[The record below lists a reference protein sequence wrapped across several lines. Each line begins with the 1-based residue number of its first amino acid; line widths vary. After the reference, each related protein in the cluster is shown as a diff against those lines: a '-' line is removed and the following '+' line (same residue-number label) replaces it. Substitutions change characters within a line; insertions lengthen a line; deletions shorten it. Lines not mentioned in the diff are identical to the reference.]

1 MPIYRAPIDD
11 IQYILNDVLQIE
23 KYNNLT
29 GFEDLSPDLLKA
41 ILEEGGKLAE
51 NVLQPLNQSGDAEGC
66 TRHEDGSVTTP
77 KGFKDAYKQYID
89 GGWQGITS
97 DPEYGGQGLPYILGI
112 ALEEMCVSAN
122 HSFNM
127 YPGLTSGVIASLSI
141 AGTDEQKQK
150 YLTKLISG
158 EWAGT
163 MNLTEPH
170 CGTDLGMMR
179 TKAEP
184 QADGSYKITG
194 TKIFISAGEH
204 DLTDNIIHMVLAK
217 IPDGPDGVKGI
228 SLFLV
233 PKVNVN
239 DDGSLGDRN
248 GVVCGSIEEKMGIHG
263 NSTCLLNYEEATGYL
278 IGDEHRGLAPM
289 FIMMN
294 AARIGVGVQ
303 GLSASEVAYQN
314 AADYARDRLQGR
326 SISGVKNPDGPADP
340 IIVHPDVRRMLMDTK
355 AFNESAR
362 ALALWMGI
370 LVDQSRKSPVEE
382 DKKRSE
388 ELAGLIT
395 PVLKGVLTDLGY
407 QNATNCQQVLGGHGY
422 IKEWGM
428 EQFVRDARIAMIY
441 EGANGIQA
449 LDLVGRKLAQNG
461 GAAIRTYFEELDT
474 FISDNDNDDMA
485 EFNASLKAATD
496 DLKAATMWLMQNAV
510 GNPDN
515 AGAASTSYM
524 HLMGLVA
531 LGHMWGK
538 MAATSLQKLADGAE
552 NADFHKNKLITA
564 RYFFKRMI
572 TDTSAHL
579 KKIEVGA
586 DVMMDL
592 PADAF

>member
-1 MPIYRAPIDD
+1 
-11 IQYILNDVLQIE
+11 
-23 KYNNLT
+23 
-29 GFEDLSPDLLKA
+29 
-41 ILEEGGKLAE
+41 
-51 NVLQPLNQSGDAEGC
+51 
-66 TRHEDGSVTTP
+66 
-77 KGFKDAYKQYID
+77 
-89 GGWQGITS
+89 
-97 DPEYGGQGLPYILGI
+97 
-112 ALEEMCVSAN
+112 
-122 HSFNM
+122 
-127 YPGLTSGVIASLSI
+127 
-141 AGTDEQKQK
+141 
-150 YLTKLISG
+150 
-158 EWAGT
+158 
-163 MNLTEPH
+163 
-170 CGTDLGMMR
+170 
-179 TKAEP
+179 
-184 QADGSYKITG
+184 
-194 TKIFISAGEH
+194 
-204 DLTDNIIHMVLAK
+204 
-217 IPDGPDGVKGI
+217 
-228 SLFLV
+228 
-233 PKVNVN
+233 
-239 DDGSLGDRN
+239 
-248 GVVCGSIEEKMGIHG
+248 
-263 NSTCLLNYEEATGYL
+263 
-278 IGDEHRGLAPM
+278 
-289 FIMMN
+289 
-294 AARIGVGVQ
+294 
-303 GLSASEVAYQN
+303 
-314 AADYARDRLQGR
+314 
-326 SISGVKNPDGPADP
+326 DP

-382 DKKRSE
+382 DRKKSE